1 MIKENKVIDFENVVN
16 NNNNYIVNQYHLLS
30 ISEGCEF
37 TLILDKQLNI
47 NNFFSI
53 NSYIYLNNIV

>member
-30 ISEGCEF
+30 VSEGCEF

-47 NNFFSI
+47 NNKELDLEFKKTEI
-53 NSYIYLNNIV
+53 N